1 MFGEISERQA
11 TDTAPG
17 ILTIDL
23 GALVANYR
31 ALQQRAAPARVAG
44 VVKADA
50 YGLGARRV
58 APALHAAGCRDFF
71 VVQLSEA
78 LALKPVLGAEARLYV
93 LSGLQPGAERACAEA
108 GIVPVL
114 NSLDQIDNWSRLAR
128 AQSAELPALLQF
140 DTGMSRFGLSPDEAE
155 ALAADPA
162 RLTGVRVLYLMSH
175 LACADE
181 PGHAQNADQLAA
193 MRRVARAFPGVALSF
208 ANSGG
213 IFLGSDYHG
222 ALARPGIALYGGA
235 PTGGTANPMTPVVRL
250 DVRVIQ
256 TRTVPAGAR
265 VGYGATHVTARE
277 TRLATIA
284 AGYADGLPRSLSD
297 RGAAYVGDVRL
308 PIAGRVSMD
317 SLTLDV
323 TALPPGALR
332 GGSLVELIGPHQT
345 LEALAADAGT
355 ISYEIL
361 TGLGTRYHRVYR

>member
-23 GALVANYR
+23 GALIANYR

-78 LALKPVLGAEARLYV
+78 LALKPVLGAEVRLYV

-128 AQSAELPALLQF
+128 AQGAELPALLQF

-162 RLTGVRVLYLMSH
+162 RL
-175 LACADE
+175 
-181 PGHAQNADQLAA
+181 A
-193 MRRVARAFPGVALSF
+193 M
-208 ANSGG
+208 
-213 IFLGSDYHG
+213 
-222 ALARPGIALYGGA
+222 
-235 PTGGTANPMTPVVRL
+235 
-250 DVRVIQ
+250 
-256 TRTVPAGAR
+256 
-265 VGYGATHVTARE
+265 
-277 TRLATIA
+277 
-284 AGYADGLPRSLSD
+284 
-297 RGAAYVGDVRL
+297 
-308 PIAGRVSMD
+308 
-317 SLTLDV
+317 
-323 TALPPGALR
+323 
-332 GGSLVELIGPHQT
+332 
-345 LEALAADAGT
+345 
-355 ISYEIL
+355 
-361 TGLGTRYHRVYR
+361 